1 MNNEFLGWDE
11 GFTAEESQFTL
22 LPEGT
27 YPFVVTK
34 MDRKVYEGNSSK
46 IPNGAPYA
54 EVTIKVDGGE
64 YGSTNIVERLYLMK
78 SMQWKLTQFF
88 AGIGQD
94 VIIGQPFKPNWQSV
108 LGSSGMVEISI
119 NQYTTSTGE
128 QRKNNRVKEYKTT
141 KDIQNS
147 TMQPQ
152 QPQQFNSQGFNG
164 AF

>member
-94 VIIGQPFKPNWQSV
+94 VIIGQPFKPC
-108 LGSSGMVEISI
+108 IRI
-119 NQYTTSTGE
+119 
-128 QRKNNRVKEYKTT
+128 
-141 KDIQNS
+141 
-147 TMQPQ
+147 
-152 QPQQFNSQGFNG
+152 
-164 AF
+164 